1 MLRQSFFIAA
11 LALCAQQAAAAE
23 AGKIIFVAGSAQLAE
38 KSAQQGAAV
47 QEGALLST
55 GADGYIYV
63 KTVDNGLFILR
74 PNTKAR
80 IAAYHVDRANPS
92 NTRVK
97 LELLGGVVRSQSGE
111 AVKQARQNFRF
122 NTPVAAIGVRG
133 TDFTVFADRDTSR
146 VAVVSGAITMSGF
159 GGSCSPDGSGPCEGA
174 TAREL
179 SAGQKGQ
186 LLQVSRGQT
195 APQLLQSGALAPDV
209 LVPPRADEPVAKSG
223 TTEPS
228 LEPLKVGSLAVQVQ
242 LNTPPSVN
250 GPGNEKPP
258 VVTPPPVVET
268 GAPYKEIS
276 WGRWQAVADMAANVG
291 LSKPGADRIGIAES
305 YVLFR
310 DRTGLDYVQ
319 PERGTMG
326 FSLASSEA
334 SVRDTQ
340 TQQRSAATVENGQL
354 MVDFG
359 AASFT
364 TSFDAVH
371 QGERFKLA
379 TTGTLGKDGV
389 FSSAG
394 RAQPTNNMTVTGALN
409 GNNAA
414 YVFQSLL
421 NERKAISGITSWT
434 AVK

>member
-11 LALCAQQAAAAE
+11 LALFAQQAAAAE
-23 AGKIIFVAGSAQLAE
+23 AGKIILVAGSAQVAE
-38 KSAQQGAAV
+38 KAALLGAAV
-47 QEGALLST
+47 QEGEMLST

-63 KTVDNGLFILR
+63 KTVDDGLFILR

-97 LELLGGVVRSQSGE
+97 LELLNGVVRSKSGD

-174 TAREL
+174 MAREL
-179 SAGQKGQ
+179 SASQKGQ
-186 LLQVSRGQT
+186 LLQVNRGQA

-223 TTEPS
+223 GVEPS
-228 LEPLKVGSLAVQVQ
+228 LEPIKVNSLAVQVQ
-242 LNTPPSVN
+242 LNQPPTTPPTTD
-250 GPGNEKPP
+250 KPSI
-258 VVTPPPVVET
+258 VTPPPVVET
-268 GAPYKEIS
+268 AAPYKQIS
-276 WGRWQAVADMAANVG
+276 WGRWQEYADKPATSGVAKAG
-291 LSKPGADRIGIAES
+291 TDRVALNEA
-305 YVLFR
+305 YALFR
-310 DRTGLDYVQ
+310 STTGTDYAV
-319 PERGTMG
+319 PERGNIG
-326 FSLASSEA
+326 FTLASGEA
-334 SVRDTQ
+334 SVRDTL
-340 TQQRSAATVENGQL
+340 TQARTSASIENAQL
-354 MVDFG
+354 AVDFG
-359 AASFT
+359 KASFT

-371 QGERFKLA
+371 QSERYKMASTGVLA
-379 TTGTLGKDGV
+379 KDGV
-389 FSSAG
+389 FSSTN
-394 RAQPTNNMTVTGALN
+394 RFVSDNNMTVTGVMNADS
-409 GNNAA
+409 AA
-414 YVFQSLL
+414 YLFQGMLT
-421 NERKAISGITSWT
+421 ERKVISGATTWN

>member
-179 SAGQKGQ
+179 SASQKGQ

-223 TTEPS
+223 AVEPS
-228 LEPLKVGSLAVQVQ
+228 LEPIKVGNLAVKVQ
-242 LNTPPSVN
+242 LTPPSVN
-250 GPGNEKPP
+250 GPGGEKPP
-258 VVTPPPVVET
+258 VVTPPPVMET
-268 GAPYKEIS
+268 GAYKEIS
-276 WGRWQAVADMAANVG
+276 WGRWQDIAGQPANVG
-291 LSKPGADRIGIAES
+291 LSKTAADRIGIAEG

-310 DRTGLDYVQ
+310 DRTGTDYVQ
-319 PERGTMG
+319 PERGTIG
-326 FSLASSEA
+326 FALAGSEA

-340 TQQRSAATVENGQL
+340 TQQRSAASVENAQL

-364 TSFDAVH
+364 TSLDAVH

-389 FSSAG
+389 FSSAS
-394 RAQPTNNMTVTGALN
+394 RSQPKNNMTVTGALN

-414 YVFQSLL
+414 YVFQGLL
-421 NERKAISGITSWT
+421 NERKAISGITSWN

>member
-11 LALCAQQAAAAE
+11 LALGAQQAAAAE

-38 KSAQQGAAV
+38 QSAQQGAAV

-174 TAREL
+174 AAREL
-179 SAGQKGQ
+179 SATQKGQ
-186 LLQVSRGQT
+186 LLQVSRGQA

-209 LVPPRADEPVAKSG
+209 LVPPRADEPVAKAGSV
-223 TTEPS
+223 EPS

-242 LNTPPSVN
+242 LNNNPGVSGPST
-250 GPGNEKPP
+250 EKPP

-268 GAPYKEIS
+268 GVPYKEIS
-276 WGRWQAVADMAANVG
+276 WGRWQAYADKPANSAVG
-291 LSKPGADRIGIAES
+291 KAGTDRIALNEVYALFRSNAGADYA
-305 YVLFR
+305 V
-310 DRTGLDYVQ
+310 
-319 PERGTMG
+319 PEKGSIG
-326 FSLASSEA
+326 FSLASGEA
-334 SVRDTQ
+334 SVRDTL
-340 TQQRSAATVENGQL
+340 TQARSSASIENAQL
-354 MVDFG
+354 AVDFG
-359 AASFT
+359 KASFT
-364 TSFDAVH
+364 TSFDAIH
-371 QGERFKLA
+371 ESERYKMASTGILA
-379 TTGTLGKDGV
+379 KDGV
-389 FSSAG
+389 FSSTN
-394 RAQPTNNMTVTGALN
+394 RFTSDNNMTVTGALN
-409 GNNAA
+409 ADSAA
-414 YVFQSLL
+414 YLFQGLL
-421 NERKAISGITSWT
+421 NDRKVISGATTWN